1 MVEIIA
7 WQKGE
12 TEMGTFWNWTG
23 KNAWWL
29 IVLFF
34 FLLGLLLSLGAVL
47 RAGQNDWE
55 NLSRWS
61 LYARFDPDENDA
73 PGSDQYID
81 HVPMEEMDFPA
92 LKISIATAALGFDP
106 YTLSVTLPE
115 DIVYYREEN
124 GLKVPALTLPKG
136 SEVSFYMTMDSFIP
150 YGYGYLTYPTYERGW
165 RYAVPFEVDGEPYHY
180 LRNENRI
187 LSQAD
192 EDFYY
197 VKLEDIET
205 VYRMLFVAR
214 RGTDLDPWEMEHLV
228 QINLLIIDEI
238 LLWNNIYLSPDMQA
252 AVLSPWNLFAFLI
265 AFLLMLAA
273 AILLFCGPEKRE
285 SAAYRVK
292 NPSFEALLVW
302 SGNNRRLLSVL
313 LLIFSALALVT
324 ASVRQSWELDQAN
337 LRYKFTAQT
346 SFDPDENDNPGS
358 KQYLDGVPMEEIDFR
373 ALNFSSETRRGLGFA
388 PYTLQ
393 ITLTE
398 DLIYYKEVAGIKVP
412 ALTLPAGSLISYYM
426 TPAQSSPYGY
436 GYKTY
441 PTYDRNWR
449 YAVPFETGEEGP
461 RWKGEQARDYILS
474 QEEADFYY
482 VRLEDIDRVYRQ
494 LAEAYIAKEKIEA
507 EPAEIEWEIRRN
519 LFRMDN
525 LFIMNNIYLSPD
537 SGSYA
542 YTRREIYGLI
552 GSGCCFL
559 AGLALLIG
567 SRRRLEA
574 D

>member
-1 MVEIIA
+1 
-7 WQKGE
+7 
-12 TEMGTFWNWTG
+12 MGRFWNWTR
-23 KNAWWL
+23 KNARWL
-29 IVLFF
+29 IALLL
-34 FLLGLLLSLGAVL
+34 FLLGLLLSLGTLL
-47 RAGQNDWE
+47 RAGWNDRE

-61 LYARFDPDENDA
+61 LYARFDPDENDP
-73 PGSDQYID
+73 PGSDQYLD
-81 HVPMEEMDFPA
+81 GVPMEEMDFPA
-92 LKISIATAALGFDP
+92 LGFSLAIAPLGFDP
-106 YTLSVTLPE
+106 YTLSVTLPK

-124 GLKVPALTLPKG
+124 GIKVPILTLSKG
-136 SEVSFYMTMDSFIP
+136 SEISFYITDHTIIP
-150 YGYGYLTYPTYERGW
+150 YGYGYLTFPTYERGW
-165 RYAVPFEVDGEPYHY
+165 RYAVPFEVDGENDY
-180 LRNENRI
+180 LRDWGEESI
-187 LSQAD
+187 LSQEEA
-192 EDFYY
+192 DFYY
-197 VKLEDIET
+197 VKLRDIEL
-205 VYRMLFVAR
+205 VYRLLVSNR
-214 RGTDLDPWEMEHLV
+214 LVEKGTDPQEIERRV
-228 QINLLIIDEI
+228 QSNLLRIDQI
-238 LLWNNIYLSPDMQA
+238 LQGNNIYISPDMQA
-252 AVLSPWNLFAFLI
+252 AILSPWNLFAFLI
-265 AFLLMLAA
+265 AFLLILAA
-273 AILLFCGPEKRE
+273 AVLLFCGPAKRK
-285 SAAYRVK
+285 SPAAYRFK

-313 LLIFSALALVT
+313 LLIFSAFALVT

-337 LRYKFTAQT
+337 LRYKITAQT
-346 SFDPDENDNPGS
+346 SFDPDENDAPGS
-358 KQYLDGVPMEEIDFR
+358 DQYLDGVPMEEMDFR
-373 ALNFSSETRRGLGFA
+373 ALDFSSETGRGLGFA

-393 ITLTE
+393 ITLAE
-398 DLIYYKEVAGIKVP
+398 DLVYYQEVAGIKIP

-461 RWKGEQARDYILS
+461 RWKGEQAHDYILS

-482 VRLEDIDRVYRQ
+482 VRLEDIERVYRQ

-525 LFIMNNIYLSPD
+525 LFIMDNIYLSPD

-559 AGLALLIG
+559 AGLALLIS

-574 D
+574 G

>member
-1 MVEIIA
+1 
-7 WQKGE
+7 
-12 TEMGTFWNWTG
+12 MGRFWNWTR
-23 KNAWWL
+23 KNARWL
-29 IVLFF
+29 IALLL
-34 FLLGLLLSLGAVL
+34 FLLGLLLSLGTLL
-47 RAGQNDWE
+47 RAGWNDRE

-61 LYARFDPDENDA
+61 LYARFDPDANDA
-73 PGSDQYID
+73 PGSDQYLD
-81 HVPMEEMDFPA
+81 GVPMEEMDFPA
-92 LKISIATAALGFDP
+92 LGFSLAIAPLGFDP
-106 YTLSVTLPE
+106 YTLSVTLPK

-124 GLKVPALTLPKG
+124 GLKIPALTLLKG
-136 SEVSFYMTMDSFIP
+136 SEISFYITDHTIIP
-150 YGYGYLTYPTYERGW
+150 YGYGYLTFPTYERGW
-165 RYAVPFEVDGEPYHY
+165 RYAVPFEVDGENDY
-180 LRNENRI
+180 LRDWGEESI
-187 LSQAD
+187 LSQEEA
-192 EDFYY
+192 DFYY
-197 VKLEDIET
+197 VKLRDIEL
-205 VYRMLFVAR
+205 VYRLLVSNR
-214 RGTDLDPWEMEHLV
+214 LVEKGTDPQEIERRV
-228 QINLLIIDEI
+228 QSNLLRIDQI
-238 LLWNNIYLSPDMQA
+238 LQGNNIYISPDMQA
-252 AVLSPWNLFAFLI
+252 AILSPWNLFAFLI

-273 AILLFCGPEKRE
+273 AVLLFCGPAKRKPP
-285 SAAYRVK
+285 AAYRVK

-302 SGNNRRLLSVL
+302 SGKNRRLLPVL
-313 LLIFSALALVT
+313 LLVFSAFALVT

-337 LRYKFTAQT
+337 LRYKITAQT
-346 SFDPDENDNPGS
+346 SFDPDENDAPGS
-358 KQYLDGVPMEEIDFR
+358 DQYLDGVPMEEIDFR

-398 DLIYYKEVAGIKVP
+398 DLVYYKEVAGIKVP

-482 VRLEDIDRVYRQ
+482 VRLEDIERVYRQ
-494 LAEAYIAKEKIEA
+494 LADAYIAEEEIEA
-507 EPAEIEWEIRRN
+507 EPAEIEWEIYLE

-525 LFIMNNIYLSPD
+525 LFIADNIYLSPD

-542 YTRREIYGLI
+542 YTRREVYGLM

-559 AGLALLIG
+559 AGLALLIN
-567 SRRRLEA
+567 SRRRLQA